1 MASDSPTLP
10 AADTGHKPVMLDE
23 VVEWLA
29 PRDGDV
35 IIDGTFGGGGY
46 SRAILT
52 AANCTLLIGAV

>member
-29 PRDGDV
+29 LRDGDV
-35 IIDGTFGGGGY
+35 IM
-46 SRAILT
+46 
-52 AANCTLLIGAV
+52 